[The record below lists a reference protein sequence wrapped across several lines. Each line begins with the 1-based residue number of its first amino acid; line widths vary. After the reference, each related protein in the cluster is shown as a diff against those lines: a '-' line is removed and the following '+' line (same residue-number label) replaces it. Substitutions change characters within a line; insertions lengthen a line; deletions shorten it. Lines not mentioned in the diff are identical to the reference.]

1 MGNYSFREWLAPH
14 LENGDNEALH
24 LGAIEGLIDSW
35 WLHGWESWPAI
46 QWRLLINKVNKVRGS
61 EAGQEWESWLV
72 AGLSQP
78 QVLLCPRFFK
88 LFLSV
93 LPELSVWPGWSV
105 PDPLTL
111 PLPPPRVPAP
121 CCPV

>member
-1 MGNYSFREWLAPH
+1 MAPH

-35 WLHGWESWPAI
+35 WRHGWESWPGI
-46 QWRLLINKVNKVRGS
+46 QRRLLVNKVNKVRGP
-61 EAGQEWESWLV
+61 EAGQERESCLV

-88 LFLSV
+88 LFRYQN
-93 LPELSVWPGWSV
+93 
-105 PDPLTL
+105 PLYGQGGLFPTPSPCPFPHL
-111 PLPPPRVPAP
+111 EYPPHVSQSS
-121 CCPV
+121 